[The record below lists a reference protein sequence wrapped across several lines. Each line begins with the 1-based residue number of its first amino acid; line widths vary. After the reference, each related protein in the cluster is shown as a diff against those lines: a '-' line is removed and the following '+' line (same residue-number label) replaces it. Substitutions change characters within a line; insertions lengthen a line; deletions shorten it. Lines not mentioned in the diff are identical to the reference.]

1 MTLQDVTYLNELQD
15 RAMAGDVNAQK
26 DLDTLLE
33 GQQKEESTETKYDHS
48 KRPCTCGSGHTWINC
63 TGLPNGDTNW
73 CG

>member
-1 MTLQDVTYLNELQD
+1 
-15 RAMAGDVNAQK
+15 MAGDVNAQE
-26 DLDTLLE
+26 DLDSLLAF
-33 GQQKEESTETKYDHS
+33 QQKEESTDDHS